1 MQAKLK
7 VQLTADDLFRF
18 NMHQTYTTI
27 HGWISVAVAMLV
39 FVMAVTE
46 VRQGRLP
53 YALLYGAMAIVII
66 AYIPFTLKTRAKH
79 TIKTNEVLSKPLDY
93 FFSEKAIEVMQGE
106 EKGELPWDQVYKMIA
121 TKRHILIYSNRINAY
136 IIPREQ
142 AKEQWD
148 TIWEIAKKQ
157 LPPYRIR
164 MK

>member
-1 MQAKLK
+1 
-7 VQLTADDLFRF
+7 
-18 NMHQTYTTI
+18 
-27 HGWISVAVAMLV
+27 
-39 FVMAVTE
+39 
-46 VRQGRLP
+46 
-53 YALLYGAMAIVII
+53 
-66 AYIPFTLKTRAKH
+66 
-79 TIKTNEVLSKPLDY
+79 
-93 FFSEKAIEVMQGE
+93 MQGE